1 MKHMKSYA
9 QSEIIG
15 VFRQIITEF
24 CPCTLNDKTKEL
36 IETKVRNTLN
46 GLLRDKELTLTGTQ
60 SFNEVRVVQ
69 KPEEKRMGKLT
80 IQMPRWLKEQF
91 EDEEI

>member
-1 MKHMKSYA
+1 MKSYA

-15 VFRQIITEF
+15 CFRQIITEF
-24 CPCTLNDKTKEL
+24 CPCTLNDKTKRL
-36 IETKVRNTLN
+36 IETKIQDTLK
-46 GLLRDKELTLTGTQ
+46 GLLRDGELILTGTQ
-60 SFNEVRVVQ
+60 SFNEVKVVQ

-91 EDEEI
+91 EDEEV